1 MQQERYDVLVVGA
14 GVIGCSIAYHLA
26 KLGLRLAVVEREGIA
41 SEASMA
47 AAGMLAPLTE
57 AMEIEAETEQAS
69 RFLQLCL
76 SGLHY
81 YQDLDQL
88 LMQETGIDIGLFKV
102 PILHPAFS
110 DDEVMAL
117 QAVKAK
123 QEQFLPGLQWLDAE
137 SALTIEPLLSPK
149 IRGVLLSP
157 YEYNVSAPKLT
168 LAYARGA
175 ALHGAHIFTG
185 RNVGRLLLQGQR
197 VVGIETNLGKMYA
210 EHIILTTGAWTAGW
224 HVETVSP
231 AIIPIKGQML
241 ALQPPPH
248 LLLLHTIY
256 YHRLSYLVPKKD
268 GTIYV
273 GATSES
279 VGFDKTVSARGI
291 ATLLATVAEIAP
303 RLLEGG
309 FERSWIGLRPKSA
322 DGWPL
327 LGASRSRPGLWL
339 ASGHYR
345 NGILL
350 GPLTGYILAEL
361 IQGRA
366 APFGLDLSAYDP
378 DRFGG
383 WDGSRLVN

>member
-1 MQQERYDVLVVGA
+1 MQQERYDVLVIGA

-26 KLGLRLAVVEREGIA
+26 KLGLRIAVVEQEGIA

-57 AMEIEAETEQAS
+57 AAEIETKTERTSQ
-69 RFLQLCL
+69 FLQLCL

-88 LMQETGIDIGLFKV
+88 LMQETGIDIGLLKV

-110 DDEVMAL
+110 ADEAIAL
-117 QAVKAK
+117 QEVKAR
-123 QEQFLPGLQWLDAE
+123 QEQFLLGLQWIDAE
-137 SALTIEPLLSPK
+137 SALTVEPLLSSK

-185 RNVGRLLLQGQR
+185 RSVGRLLLQGQR
-197 VVGIETNLGKMYA
+197 VVGIETNLGQMHA
-210 EHIILTTGAWTAGW
+210 EHVILATGAWTAKW
-224 HVETVSP
+224 HVKTASP
-231 AIIPIKGQML
+231 AIQPIKGQML
-241 ALQPPPH
+241 ALQPSPN
-248 LLLLHTIY
+248 LRLLHTIY
-256 YHRLSYLVPKKD
+256 YHRSSYLVPKAD
-268 GTIYV
+268 GSIYV
-273 GATSES
+273 GATSQN
-279 VGFDKTVSARGI
+279 VGFDKTVNARGI

-309 FERSWIGLRPKSA
+309 FERTWVGLRPRST
-322 DGWPL
+322 DGLPL

-361 IQGRA
+361 IQGRG
-366 APFGLDLSAYDP
+366 APFGLDLSAFDP

-383 WDGSRLVN
+383 WDGSHS

>member
-1 MQQERYDVLVVGA
+1 MQQERYDVLVIGA

-26 KLGLRLAVVEREGIA
+26 RLGLRLAVVEREEIA

-57 AMEIEAETEQAS
+57 TAELDTDTEQTS
-69 RFLQLCL
+69 LFLRLCL
-76 SGLHY
+76 AGLHY
-81 YQDLDQL
+81 YRDLDQQ
-88 LMQETGIDIGLFKV
+88 LMQETGVDIGLLKV
-102 PILHPAFS
+102 PILRPAFS
-110 DDEVMAL
+110 EDEVIGLREL
-117 QAVKAK
+117 QEK
-123 QEQFLPGLQWLDAE
+123 QRKFLPGLQWIDAE
-137 SALTIEPLLSPK
+137 SARTLEPLLSSK
-149 IRGVLLSP
+149 IRGVLHSS
-157 YEYNVSAPKLT
+157 YEYNVSALQLT

-185 RNVGRLLLQGQR
+185 RSVGCLLLQGQR
-197 VVGIETNLGKMYA
+197 VVGVDTNLGQMYA
-210 EHIILTTGAWTAGW
+210 EHVILAAGAWTARW
-224 HVETVSP
+224 HVRTASP
-231 AIIPIKGQML
+231 VVLPIKGQML
-241 ALQPPPH
+241 ALQPAPN
-248 LLLLHTIY
+248 LRLLHTIY
-256 YHRLSYLVPKKD
+256 YHGLSYLVPKKD
-268 GTIYV
+268 GRIYV
-273 GATSES
+273 GATSENA
-279 VGFDKTVSARGI
+279 GFDKTVNARGI

-309 FERSWIGLRPKSA
+309 FERTWIGLRPKST
-322 DGWPL
+322 DGLPL

-366 APFGLDLSAYDP
+366 APFDLDLSAFDP

-383 WDGSRLVN
+383 WDGSRS